1 MTLKMN
7 KGQVRV
13 VFATILLMN
22 ACATVKVGDD
32 FQTGRSELLRGNPDS
47 ALAHFQRVAAASP
60 NYVNDSNL
68 LGEGIWTYVGRA
80 YYAKGNFSEAG
91 EAFREALK
99 KNNNDNMARLY
110 HGLTLIRSSVVTRE
124 DRSFSLDNILY
135 ALKERVTSKRLSTLV
150 KERGISFHLTAEAE
164 KVLRRAGA
172 DNELIEMIRR
182 IGLAN
187 ENAPQEKT
195 RKQGLEEL
203 ERALE
208 TVDKWLQ
215 YIVGTPDGRFWDP
228 EKRIRSQVK
237 ATLAMLSSRNVN
249 QQELLDGAE
258 WLGKAL
264 EEEADL
270 AKRDEQQKSNRPRG
284 G

>member
-1 MTLKMN
+1 MMN
-7 KGQVRV
+7 KGQIRAV
-13 VFATILLMN
+13 VATILLMN
-22 ACATVKVGDD
+22 ACATVKLGDD
-32 FQTGRSELLRGNPDS
+32 FQIGRSELLRGNPDL

-99 KNNNDNMARLY
+99 QKNNDSMARLY
-110 HGLTLIRSSVVTRE
+110 HGLTLIRSSVITGE

-164 KVLRRAGA
+164 KNMRRAGA

-182 IGLAN
+182 VSLEK
-187 ENAPQEKT
+187 ENAPQEKA

-203 ERALE
+203 ERSLR

-215 YIVGTPDGRFWDP
+215 YIVGTPEGRFWDP

-237 ATLAMLSSRNVN
+237 TTLAMLSSQNAN
-249 QQELLDGAE
+249 QQELIDGAE

-270 AKRDEQQKSNRPRG
+270 AKRDQEEKSNRPRG
-284 G
+284 